1 MGATTFGEPGA
12 DPAVDARAGV
22 EPEQS
27 TGTGVGEG
35 SDETAAGGVD
45 VGVGDGRDEAV
56 GEGADVGAAVGSG
69 EAVGESVDVGAT
81 DRSGEAVGDG
91 TDVGRRTVGR
101 CRLKGRGCYYGCK
114 RRGFNSRRYGRL
126 KVGGGR
132 VGERFLCCGRLC
144 SRTVRARPN
153 QQ

>member
-12 DPAVDARAGV
+12 APAVDARAGV

-27 TGTGVGEG
+27 TGTGVGEE

-81 DRSGEAVGDG
+81 PSAAAGSRVAVAT
-91 TDVGRRTVGR
+91 TDASVVASTAAAMV
-101 CRLKGRGCYYGCK
+101 
-114 RRGFNSRRYGRL
+114 
-126 KVGGGR
+126 
-132 VGERFLCCGRLC
+132 
-144 SRTVRARPN
+144 A
-153 QQ
+153 